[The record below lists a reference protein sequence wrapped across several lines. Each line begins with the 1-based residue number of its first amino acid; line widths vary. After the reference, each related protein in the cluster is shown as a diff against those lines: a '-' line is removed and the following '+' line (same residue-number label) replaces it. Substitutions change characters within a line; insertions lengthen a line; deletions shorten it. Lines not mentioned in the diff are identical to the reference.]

1 MPRFSPRA
9 DWIKGDGASAWDIH
23 FRAYQDSKSDPTVLM
38 MSVGD
43 PDFDTP
49 PVIVE
54 RAVEALRGGD
64 THYAEI
70 NGRRQLRAA
79 IAKYMN
85 GVAGVE
91 IYGADNLTVMAGTQ
105 NALYTAAQLLLAPG
119 DEVISLDP
127 MYVTYEALLRATGA
141 QLVRVP
147 NSEDDGFRPNIA
159 RIEAAIT
166 PATRVIAFSNP
177 NNPTGVVM
185 SRAELEAIADIAKR
199 HDLWVL
205 SDEVYGA
212 LTFEAEHI
220 SIASLPGMADRT
232 ATVGS
237 LSKSHAMTGWR
248 TGWLAG
254 PKELA
259 VHADN
264 MALCMLYGLP
274 GFVQEAA
281 LTALEQ
287 AADAADEMRG
297 LYQKRRDLVVE
308 LLDGTPQIEVMSP
321 EAGMFVLLDV
331 RGTGMDAGEFTAALY
346 DAEKLSLLNGGAFG
360 PNAAG
365 FARLSFTGSE
375 DQIREGCA
383 RIRRFA
389 QGLARNSAA

>member
-1 MPRFSPRA
+1 MPRYSPRA

-23 FRAYQDSKSDPTVLM
+23 FRAYQDSKTDPSVLM

-49 PVIVE
+49 PAIVE

-70 NGRRQLRAA
+70 NGRTALRAA
-79 IAKYMN
+79 IADYIN
-85 GVAGVE
+85 TVSGAE
-91 IYGADNLTVMAGTQ
+91 LYQADNLTVLAGTQ

-127 MYVTYEALLRATGA
+127 MYVTYEALLKSTGA
-141 QLVRVP
+141 ELVRVP
-147 NSEDDGFRPNIA
+147 NSADDGFRPNVSGIA
-159 RIEAAIT
+159 AAVT
-166 PATRVIAFSNP
+166 PRTKLIAFSNP

-185 SRAELEAIADIAKR
+185 TRNELEAIADIARK

-212 LTFEAEHI
+212 LTFESDHI
-220 SIASLPGMADRT
+220 SIASLPGMAERT

-254 PKELA
+254 PTELA
-259 VHADN
+259 EHADN
-264 MALCMLYGLP
+264 LALCMLYGLP
-274 GFVQEAA
+274 GFIQEAA
-281 LTALEQ
+281 IVALQQ
-287 AADAADEMRG
+287 AGAAADEMREI
-297 LYQKRRDLVVE
+297 YRKRRDLVVE
-308 LLDGTPQIEVMSP
+308 LLNGTPQIEVLAP
-321 EAGMFVLLDV
+321 ESGMFVLLGV
-331 RGTGMDAGEFTAALY
+331 RGAGL
-346 DAEKLSLLNGGAFG
+346 DAEQFTKELYEAEKVSLLNGGAFG

-365 FARLSFTGSE
+365 FARLSFTGNE
-375 DQIREGCA
+375 EQIREGCA

-389 QGLARNSAA
+389 EGLARKSVA

>member
-9 DWIKGDGASAWDIH
+9 EWIKGDGAAAWNIH
-23 FRAYQDSKSDPTVLM
+23 FRAAQDAKTDPTVLM

-49 PVIVE
+49 PAIVDS
-54 RAVEALRGGD
+54 AVAALRSGD
-64 THYAEI
+64 THYSEV
-70 NGRRQLRAA
+70 NGRKSLRAE

-85 GVAGVE
+85 GLAGSD
-91 IYGADNLTVMAGTQ
+91 IFGAENLTVLAGTQ
-105 NALYTAAQLLLAPG
+105 NALYTAAQLLLSPG

-141 QLVRVP
+141 DLVRVA

-159 RIEAAIT
+159 GIEAAIT
-166 PATRVIAFSNP
+166 PATRMIAFSNP
-177 NNPTGVVM
+177 NNPTGIVM
-185 SRAELEAIADIAKR
+185 NRAELEAIADIAKR
-199 HDLWVL
+199 HDLWVM

-212 LTFEAEHI
+212 LTFEADHI

-232 ATVGS
+232 ATVGG

-248 TGWLAG
+248 SGWLAG
-254 PKELA
+254 PEELA
-259 VHADN
+259 IHADN

-274 GFVQEAA
+274 GFIQEAA
-281 LTALEQ
+281 LTALR
-287 AADAADEMRG
+287 DSGNAADEMRE
-297 LYQKRRDLVVE
+297 LYRQRRDLVVE
-308 LLDGTPQIEVMSP
+308 LLADTPQVEVLSP

-331 RGTGMDAGEFTAALY
+331 RATGMDAGQFTTALY
-346 DAEKLSLLNGGAFG
+346 GAEKLSLLNGGAFG
-360 PNAAG
+360 PNASG

-375 DQIREGCA
+375 SQIREGCA

-389 QGLARNSAA
+389 EGLARKSVA